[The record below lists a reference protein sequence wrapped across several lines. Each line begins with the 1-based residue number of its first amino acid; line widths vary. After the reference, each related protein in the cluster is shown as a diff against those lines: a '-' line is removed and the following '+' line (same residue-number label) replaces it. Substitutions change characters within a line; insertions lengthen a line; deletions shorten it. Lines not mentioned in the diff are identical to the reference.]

1 MQEKENVLRIFQ
13 ETKEAISKGDIAKIR
28 NLSNQTTNTAALT
41 HDPDNIAVAVVVYAL
56 SKIMEREDYRKLPGW
71 NNLYNTYVGAIDKI
85 LIALQ
90 KNDEKTFRQNIEL
103 IRNAINKSSGKL
115 KDYIKDVFRSA
126 SINKASRL
134 YEHGISMEKTSKLL
148 GITQFEL
155 AEYTGKGKIPD
166 VPEAKTVNVRS
177 RIKIA
182 MDMFA

>member
-1 MQEKENVLRIFQ
+1 MQEKENILRIFQ
-13 ETKEAISKGDIAKIR
+13 ETKEAITKGDVAKIR

-71 NNLYNTYVGAIDKI
+71 NDLYNTYLGAIDKI
-85 LIALQ
+85 LVALQ

-126 SINKASRL
+126 SINRASRL

-155 AEYTGKGKIPD
+155 AEYAGKGKISD
-166 VPEAKTVNVRS
+166 VPESKTVNVRS
-177 RIKIA
+177 RIKLI

>member
-13 ETKEAISKGDIAKIR
+13 ETKEAITKGDVAKIR

-41 HDPDNIAVAVVVYAL
+41 HDPDNISVAVVVYAL

-71 NNLYNTYVGAIDKI
+71 NNLYNTYIGAIDKI
-85 LIALQ
+85 LVALQ

-103 IRNAINKSSGKL
+103 IRNALNKSSGKL

-155 AEYTGKGKIPD
+155 AEYAGKGKIPD

-177 RIKIA
+177 RIKLI